1 MALFNIY
8 GKPVVSGSG
17 VADGFFDIES
27 ATGRNIYNPVG
38 YTEGY
43 KLGDSGA
50 YLLPLAGCTTTD
62 FFDIHEYV
70 GKYLYS
76 EIGEVSAWNFE
87 KTVSTYPYYGY
98 LRFYDADQKPIDKN
112 YYNGTSY
119 KTANCAPVLIPSD
132 AHYVRITVG
141 HSVDIH
147 KLMIAIAD
155 DNSDAFIPWES
166 YEDSMDGVK
175 GGFLK
180 QENFRLT
187 DLPETYGKTWVLFG
201 DSLTD
206 VFGGK
211 DWNISAWEYGEY
223 GTVGNEENT
232 PWTDYFFASKTAR
245 QLGLRIDNRA
255 KAGSNINTATNGN
268 YTTVN
273 GVAKLNEF
281 LAEIEAGT
289 TEQPGYIT
297 VAFGTNAYTSQNGTV
312 EDTSENTATTSGA
325 TRYFIEK
332 IREKC
337 PKSVFGFILPP
348 VGTWGENASKDIDA
362 GRAAI
367 KAVCDAE
374 GVPYIDMSKESGI
387 TVDMLPDGIHV
398 SSHQANNLYYHALR
412 RFMMGL

>member
-1 MALFNIY
+1 MALYNGY
-8 GKPVVSGSG
+8 GKLISGGASA
-17 VADGFFDIES
+17 ADSFFDINTAS
-27 ATGRNIYNPVG
+27 GRNIYNPVD
-38 YTEGY
+38 YSEGY
-43 KLGDSGA
+43 KLGDTGA
-50 YLLPLAGCTTTD
+50 YLIALVGSTTTD
-62 FFDIHEYV
+62 FVDIHSYV

-87 KTVSTYPYYGY
+87 KTVSTYPYYSY
-98 LRFYDADQKPIDKN
+98 LRFYDADKKPIDQN
-112 YYNGTSY
+112 YFNGTNY
-119 KTANCAPVLIPSD
+119 KTANCAPVLIPSG
-132 AHYVRITVG
+132 AYYVRI
-141 HSVDIH
+141 SIANSLDIH

-155 DNSDAFIPWES
+155 DNSAAFIPWES
-166 YEDSMDGVK
+166 YEDSVDGLK
-175 GGFLK
+175 GGLLK
-180 QENFRLT
+180 QENFRHT

-206 VFGGK
+206 TFGGK
-211 DWNISAWEYGEY
+211 DWNISTWNYGEY
-223 GTVGNEENT
+223 GTVGNDEDT

-245 QLGLRIDNRA
+245 QLGLIIDNRA
-255 KAGSNINTATNGN
+255 KAGSNINTAMNGN
-268 YTTVN
+268 YTAVN
-273 GVAKLNEF
+273 GVAKLDEF

-297 VAFGTNAYTSQNGTV
+297 VAFGTNAYNSQNGTV
-312 EDTSENTATTSGA
+312 DDTSENTATTSGA

-337 PKSVFGFILPP
+337 PKTVFGFILPP
-348 VGTWGENASKDIDA
+348 VGTWGTNASKDIDA

>member
-1 MALFNIY
+1 MALYNGYGKLISGGASAADSFFNIN
-8 GKPVVSGSG
+8 
-17 VADGFFDIES
+17 S
-27 ATGRNIYNPVG
+27 ASGRNIYNPVD
-38 YTEGY
+38 YSEGY
-43 KLGDSGA
+43 KLADTGA
-50 YLLPLAGCTTTD
+50 YLIALVGSTTTD
-62 FFDIHEYV
+62 FIDIHNYV

-87 KTVSTYPYYGY
+87 KTVSTYPYYSY
-98 LRFYDADQKPIDKN
+98 LRFYDADQKPIDQN
-112 YYNGTSY
+112 YFNGTNY
-119 KTANCAPVLIPSD
+119 KTANCAPVLIPSG
-132 AHYVRITVG
+132 AYYVRI
-141 HSVDIH
+141 SIANSLDIR

-155 DNSDAFIPWES
+155 DNSAAFIPWES
-166 YEDSMDGVK
+166 YEDSVDGVK
-175 GGFLK
+175 GGLLK

-187 DLPETYGKTWVLFG
+187 DAPETYGKTWVLFG

-206 VFGGK
+206 TFGGK
-211 DWNISAWEYGEY
+211 DWNISTWDYGEY
-223 GTVGNEENT
+223 GTVGNDEDT

-245 QLGLRIDNRA
+245 QLGLIIDNRA
-255 KAGSNINTATNGN
+255 KSGSNINTATNGN
-268 YTTVN
+268 YTAVN
-273 GVAKLNEF
+273 GVAKLDEF

-289 TEQPGYIT
+289 TEQPEYIT
-297 VAFGTNAYTSQNGTV
+297 IAFGTNAYTSQNGTV
-312 EDTSENTATTSGA
+312 DDTSENTATTSGA

-337 PKSVFGFILPP
+337 PKTSFGFILPP
-348 VGTWGENASKDIDA
+348 AGTWGTNASKDIDA